1 MAKTMACL
9 QAFPLSRPNYLPLPF
24 RTPTTQA
31 SYRESTVHRN
41 TSICIASY
49 RIERTLIYI
58 FCGHVLEL
66 IATGIFYALKKQS
79 LSFQNVLSKLWT
91 TNRLRVV
98 PILKYARIRAVTTHA
113 LATRSTW
120 LLKYSCLQ
128 IFEQKRDCSQSIV
141 CKELIITCNRARVRK
156 SCYRLILRLRHHI
169 LIVHSRSTL
178 VNVYSLL
185 YEDIYSVQ
193 IWRTGFRR
201 V

>member
-9 QAFPLSRPNYLPLPF
+9 QAFPLSRPNYLTLPF

-41 TSICIASY
+41 TSICI
-49 RIERTLIYI
+49 TF

-66 IATGIFYALKKQS
+66 IATGIFYAIKKQS

-141 CKELIITCNRARVRK
+141 CK
-156 SCYRLILRLRHHI
+156 
-169 LIVHSRSTL
+169 
-178 VNVYSLL
+178 
-185 YEDIYSVQ
+185 
-193 IWRTGFRR
+193 
-201 V
+201 

>member
-58 FCGHVLEL
+58 FCDHVLEL
-66 IATGIFYALKKQS
+66 IATGIFYAIKKQS

>member
-9 QAFPLSRPNYLPLPF
+9 QAFPLWRPNYLPLPF

-58 FCGHVLEL
+58 FCDHVLEL
-66 IATGIFYALKKQS
+66 IATGIFYAIKKQS

-141 CKELIITCNRARVRK
+141 CK
-156 SCYRLILRLRHHI
+156 
-169 LIVHSRSTL
+169 
-178 VNVYSLL
+178 
-185 YEDIYSVQ
+185 
-193 IWRTGFRR
+193 
-201 V
+201 